1 MSRGRAGYQPAPTA
15 QQYGGERARARLGRN
30 RSLQRSI
37 VVAGADEAG
46 GGIVIQVKRVYEAA
60 EPQDGA
66 RFLVERLWPRGMKK
80 ESLQMDGWL
89 KEVAPSTALRQWFGH
104 DPARWAEF
112 QRRYT
117 AELDAAPDAWAPL
130 VAAARQG
137 PVT

>member
-1 MSRGRAGYQPAPTA
+1 M
-15 QQYGGERARARLGRN
+15 
-30 RSLQRSI
+30 
-37 VVAGADEAG
+37 
-46 GGIVIQVKRVYEAA
+46 IQVKRVYEAA

-104 DPARWAEF
+104 DPVRWAEF

-117 AELDAAPDAWAPL
+117 VELDAAPDAWAPL
-130 VAAARQG
+130 VAAARHG
-137 PVT
+137 PVTLLYSARDTEHNAALALRDYLERTPAARA

>member
-1 MSRGRAGYQPAPTA
+1 
-15 QQYGGERARARLGRN
+15 
-30 RSLQRSI
+30 
-37 VVAGADEAG
+37 VAGADEAG

-130 VAAARQG
+130 VAAARHG
-137 PVT
+137 TVTLLYSARDTEHNAALALRDYLERAPAARS